1 MVLKKILLHTI
12 FIIVLIAGIA
22 SLAYICRTQV
32 NRGTS
37 DELTV
42 AVSDDTVSENEVS
55 SNTVSD
61 SEEYGPIHET
71 PGFPYYE
78 CGPNDFD
85 INEVSDETILGIE
98 EYPSWGNQYELLGM
112 TLDITA
118 NREAVCYVA
127 GVEVGRKE
135 IDEEAFNEFVAQI
148 DYNEIATMEIYHP
161 DPGFIMDGGSNYVV
175 IYRKNNRPI
184 ERGGF
189 CVRGEE
195 FDKYY
200 RLVLN
205 LADYHWWKGCVD
217 DYVERVADISS
228 DKKEI
233 LMAAIPELVNVDE
246 LVEQLDNGPW
256 QCKCKKII
264 GYDEPYIVDEST
276 IWVHIIDE
284 FGKKICLEF
293 SYDLE
298 KNEIKYETTYG
309 SDMIFELIDEPI
321 TCDMLRQLYEDKF

>member
-1 MVLKKILLHTI
+1 MVLKKRLLHTI
-12 FIIVLIAGIA
+12 FIVVLIAGIA
-22 SLAYICRTQV
+22 SLVYICRTQV

-42 AVSDDTVSENEVS
+42 AVSDDTVSDNEVS
-55 SNTVSD
+55 DNTVSD

-85 INEVSDETILGIE
+85 INEVSDEIILGIKDV
-98 EYPSWGNQYELLGM
+98 PSWGNQYELLGM

-175 IYRKNNRPI
+175 IHRKNNMPI

-217 DYVERVADISS
+217 DYVEWVADIPK
-228 DKKEI
+228 DKKES

-246 LVEQLDNGPW
+246 LVEQLNKR
-256 QCKCKKII
+256 QVSYTCNKII
-264 GYDEPYIVDEST
+264 GYGEPYIVDEST
-276 IWVHIIDE
+276 FMVYIVDE
-284 FGKKICLEF
+284 FGKKLCLEF

-298 KNEIKYETTYG
+298 KKEIRYEAVYG
-309 SDMIFELIDEPI
+309 ALDAFELIDEPI